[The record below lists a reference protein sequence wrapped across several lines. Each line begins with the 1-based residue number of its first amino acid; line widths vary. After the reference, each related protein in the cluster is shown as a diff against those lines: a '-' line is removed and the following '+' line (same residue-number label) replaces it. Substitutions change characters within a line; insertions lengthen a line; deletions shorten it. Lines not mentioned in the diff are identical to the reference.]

1 MLRLI
6 IYLSKLFL
14 SRWLVT
20 AFGMIILAGLLDSLA
35 NASEIAASG
44 VEGGA
49 MRYMWLRLPI
59 IFDLLFL
66 FSLMLALLLTF
77 VSLIRRNELVAL
89 QGVGLSVLAQIRAL
103 APVVLAVS
111 IGAMLYI
118 DRALPPSVQ
127 ALNDWGI
134 GEYQGGNLSSDEPLW
149 LNDGGLFVRIEGREN
164 LNTLTGLTFFQRSED
179 GYVERVTW
187 AERADYSETGWALK
201 GLSSLIVEGLAS
213 EPAEFTRWE
222 TSQTPVLIDKL
233 AAEPRDLS
241 MKDLT
246 AFASFRGSGSRPSA
260 AYKVWNVKRMTL
272 PLTALALLV
281 LAAPIMQRLGRR
293 DTGTGALIVGVGA
306 TFLFL
311 VLDGI
316 IVTMGTASAF
326 IPVIAAMA
334 ATVLIACI
342 GMYLWLQQE
351 LMG

>member
-6 IYLSKLFL
+6 LYLSKLFL
-14 SRWLVT
+14 SRWAVT

-35 NASEIAASG
+35 NASEIAASPD
-44 VEGGA
+44 GGPL
-49 MRYMWLRLPI
+49 RYMLLRLPI

-89 QGVGLSVLAQIRAL
+89 QGVGLSVLAQVRAL
-103 APVVLAVS
+103 APVVLILS
-111 IGAMLYI
+111 IGAMIYI

-149 LNDGGLFVRIEGREN
+149 MNDEGLFVRVEGRAN
-164 LNTLTGLTFFQRSED
+164 LQTLTGLTFFQRSDE

-187 AERADYSETGWALK
+187 ADRANYTGEGWSLH
-201 GLSSLIVEGLAS
+201 GLSSLIVEGLAE
-213 EPAEFTRWE
+213 EPPKL
-222 TSQTPVLIDKL
+222 TSWDTNQTPVLIDKL

-241 MKDLT
+241 MADLT
-246 AFASFRGSGSRPSA
+246 AFAAFRGSGSRPSA
-260 AYKVWNVKRMTL
+260 AYKVWNIKRMTL
-272 PLTALALLV
+272 PLSAIALLM

-293 DTGTGALIVGVGA
+293 DTGTGALIVGVGV

-311 VLDGI
+311 IFDGI
-316 IVTMGTASAF
+316 IVTMGTAGAF
-326 IPVIAAMA
+326 VPLIAATA
-334 ATVLIACI
+334 APVLVGCV